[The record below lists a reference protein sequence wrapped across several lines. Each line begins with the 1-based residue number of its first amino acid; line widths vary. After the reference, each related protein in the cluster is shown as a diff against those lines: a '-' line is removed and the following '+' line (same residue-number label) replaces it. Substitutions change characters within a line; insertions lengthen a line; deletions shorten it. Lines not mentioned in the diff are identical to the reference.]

1 MSRGEGE
8 GMDQG
13 TVSLKIRLATIQMK
27 IIVYGDFRLGF
38 FFHWLYRRILNPGIV
53 TIRTPFPPLNR

>member
-38 FFHWLYRRILNPGIV
+38 FFIGYTEGSSILA
-53 TIRTPFPPLNR
+53 